1 MLVTPKQ
8 CANAIGLSVCQW
20 RRIAKKEGIGC
31 IYTLQPRPYYSMTG
45 TRTRGSCRYQ
55 LKDVLALFDKIMGG
69 DKSILNSVKHNL
81 AKSATSIKGMTILN
95 DEHHLLDD
103 LLDKGSVD

>member
-1 MLVTPKQ
+1 
-8 CANAIGLSVCQW
+8 
-20 RRIAKKEGIGC
+20 
-31 IYTLQPRPYYSMTG
+31 
-45 TRTRGSCRYQ
+45 
-55 LKDVLALFDKIMGG
+55 MGG

-81 AKSATSIKGMTILN
+81 AKSAASIKGMTILK